1 MMKEEAKEISFSRTE
16 KSIEGMSIFADHEVG
31 EEANFF
37 SKERKMIE
45 SGDRNEQFV
54 ADALA
59 VNHGASGPRFGEGT
73 FEEGDHG
80 ARRLPERRGRRR
92 QYGGGG

>member
-1 MMKEEAKEISFSRTE
+1 MMKEEAKKISFSRSE
-16 KSIEGMSIFADHEVG
+16 KSVEGMSIFADHEVG

-45 SGDRNEQFV
+45 GGDGNEQFV

-59 VNHGASGPRFGEGT
+59 VNHGASRPRFGEGT
-73 FEEGDHG
+73 FEKGDHL
-80 ARRLPERRGRRR
+80 RRLPERFGRKRM
-92 QYGGGG
+92 YGGGG